1 MALKQHMLGLLFL
14 AASCSGASAVPGS
27 AQENPDDRIIELGT
41 LTCSLLGKREGATS
55 GIGRDVIC
63 QFQPGDAG
71 PEEVYVGALQG
82 VGRADLLFGKGAMLL
97 SVKAPASVTATPGM
111 LSQSYGADAGASGST
126 PAPLVGDKNK
136 QIVLQP
142 LMEEVG
148 RVAEGKTQPDAVII
162 LVELTLR
169 STPA

>member
-1 MALKQHMLGLLFL
+1 MNLKRHMLGLLFL

-27 AQENPDDRIIELGT
+27 AQENPEDRIIELGT
-41 LTCSLLGKREGATS
+41 LSCSLLGARDGATS

-71 PEEVYVGALQG
+71 PEEVYVGSLQG
-82 VGRADLLFGKGAMLL
+82 VGRADVLFGKGAMLL

-111 LSQSYGADAGASGST
+111 LSQSYNADAGASGSA

-162 LVELTLR
+162 LVELALR
-169 STPA
+169 SSPA